1 MYITNNRITTDK
13 TFSSDMDLLNYVA
26 DESILVNENALSFQ
40 EAIAEDYVLPRIYAK
55 GTDNKTMNFIEFF
68 ESKPNDSNLDSMRN
82 ILSYR
87 TNTPSWTSSLF
98 EVTLTD
104 ELLNRV
110 KKILTHF
117 TGILSDDMEQEV
129 ALWNAKTKV
138 ENTLATVTLDDI
150 DSVIYYEKP
159 LLTFERLLETYLGVA
174 PRGIRSFIAAMQVWL
189 KEKLFLK
196 TQLKKQFQS
205 LQKELV
211 PGEKPYI
218 PKFLFLSLNY
228 RLLLA

>member
-40 EAIAEDYVLPRIYAK
+40 EAIADDYVLPRIYAK

-68 ESKPNDSNLDSMRN
+68 ESKPNDSNLEAMRN

-87 TNTPSWTSSLF
+87 TNTPPWTSSLF

-138 ENTLATVTLDDI
+138 ENTLANVTLDDI
-150 DSVIYYEKP
+150 DSITAKESWTYKEYHDLGIFVIQSLGNTPYDLIIND
-159 LLTFERLLETYLGVA
+159 LLTALDSSSSNT
-174 PRGIRSFIAAMQVWL
+174 I
-189 KEKLFLK
+189 
-196 TQLKKQFQS
+196 
-205 LQKELV
+205 
-211 PGEKPYI
+211 
-218 PKFLFLSLNY
+218 
-228 RLLLA
+228 

>member
-1 MYITNNRITTDK
+1 MYITNNRITTDR

-68 ESKPNDSNLDSMRN
+68 ESKPNDSNLESMRN

-150 DSVIYYEKP
+150 DSITAKESWTYKEYHDLGIFVIQSLGNTPYDLIIND
-159 LLTFERLLETYLGVA
+159 LLTALDSSSSNT
-174 PRGIRSFIAAMQVWL
+174 I
-189 KEKLFLK
+189 
-196 TQLKKQFQS
+196 
-205 LQKELV
+205 
-211 PGEKPYI
+211 
-218 PKFLFLSLNY
+218 
-228 RLLLA
+228 